1 MQMPSNPANEK
12 ERLAALRQYQI
23 LDTESE
29 PEYDDI
35 TRLAAQ
41 IGQTPMALIMFAD
54 EERTWIK
61 SSLEFPLHEMPQ
73 LKASA
78 DQVILFPHKPLIVPD
93 IRTDER
99 FKDTLLLRADPQI
112 VFFAA
117 VPLTSPDGYT
127 LGCLCLLDKRS
138 RVLSDSQTEA
148 LQILARQVI
157 HLLELRKVNIRLES
171 LKSDLEKRNS
181 DLKQF
186 AYVVSHDIKSPLASI
201 VLSTEMLRDH
211 FGENIDEDNNQV
223 LNILDRS
230 SLKIRDLADGVQ
242 TFYRSESALSENA
255 ETIELS
261 SFFFTIRELFKLGEA
276 IDFQISME
284 GKRVH
289 LKKTVLELILVNL
302 IQNSLDFNDKPKPI
316 VRIRCSED
324 ESYYHFTVTDNGA
337 GIEPEK
343 QKEIVE
349 LFTTNNKRERFG
361 PQGAGVGLFTVK
373 RLVERLSGSIHLKSK
388 LGEGSEFSFTIKKVN

>member
-1 MQMPSNPANEK
+1 MPSNQANEK

-23 LDTESE
+23 LDSESE
-29 PEYDDI
+29 SEYDDI

-41 IGQTPMALIMFAD
+41 IGQTPMAMIMFAD
-54 EERTWIK
+54 EERAWIK
-61 SSLEFPLHEMPQ
+61 SSLEFSLHEMPQ
-73 LKASA
+73 GKAFT
-78 DQVILFPHKPLIVPD
+78 DQVTLFPHKPLIVPD
-93 IRTDER
+93 IRIDER
-99 FKDTLLLRADPQI
+99 FKDNPLVKADPQF

-117 VPLTSPDGYT
+117 LPLNNPDGYT
-127 LGCLCLLDKRS
+127 LGCLCILDKQS
-138 RVLSDSQTEA
+138 RVLADSQAEA

-157 HLLELRKVNIRLES
+157 HLLELRKVNMRLES

-242 TFYRSESALSENA
+242 SFYRSESALSENA

-261 SFFFTIRELFKLGEA
+261 SFFVTIRELFKLSEA
-276 IDFQISME
+276 INFQIPME
-284 GKRVH
+284 GKMVH

-302 IQNSLDFNDKPKPI
+302 IQNAFDFNDKPNPL
-316 VRIRCSED
+316 VQIRCSED
-324 ESYYHFTVTDNGA
+324 ESYYHFAVADNGA

-349 LFTTNNKRERFG
+349 LFTTSNKRERFG

-373 RLVERLSGSIHLKSK
+373 RLVERMSGSIHLKSK
-388 LGEGSEFSFTIKKVN
+388 LGEGSEFSFTMKKQN